1 MLSTYGWSPERAGQ
15 FEEWHLRGCVPGR
28 VLRQEYGSWLI
39 QLNDTE
45 HWVRHA
51 RKGIAPVTGD
61 WAAVRSTLD
70 CIEAILPRQS
80 LIERKAAGK
89 RLEAQ
94 ALAANIDL
102 AFIVMGLDHDYNLA
116 RLERYLIL
124 VETSGARACV
134 VLNKRDQHPA
144 PDACAIATREAAR
157 GAEVVLLSALQ
168 DDVPAALGRVLQP
181 GETAALLGS
190 SGAGKSTIT
199 NQLLGSNVQMTQPV
213 REDDSHGRH
222 TTTRRELHLLPQGWL
237 LMDLPG
243 LREVMPWTE
252 KPVEVR
258 SSKLKAELEELR
270 AKRAMRK
277 RFLQFRDTK
286 SRW

>member
-1 MLSTYGWSPERAGQ
+1 MLSIYGWSPVRADQ
-15 FEEWHLRGCVPGR
+15 FEEWRTRGCVPAR

-39 QLNDTE
+39 QLNDRE

-51 RKGIAPVTGD
+51 RRGLSPITGD
-61 WAAVRSTLD
+61 WLAVRSTLD
-70 CIEAILPRQS
+70 CVEAILPRQS

-89 RLEAQ
+89 RPEPQ
-94 ALAANIDL
+94 ALASNVDL

-124 VETSGARACV
+124 VESSGARACIL
-134 VLNKRDQHPA
+134 LNKRDRHPA
-144 PDACAIATREAAR
+144 PDACLAATQAVSRDAP
-157 GAEVVLLSALQ
+157 VILLSALQ
-168 DDVPAALGRVLQP
+168 DNVAEALSGQLAT

-199 NQLLGSNVQMTQPV
+199 NRILGSNVQLTQEV

-243 LREVMPWTE
+243 LREVMPWTDE
-252 KPVEVR
+252 PVQVR
-258 SSKLKAELEELR
+258 SSKLQLELEELR
-270 AKRAMRK
+270 EKRAMRK
-277 RFLQFRDTK
+277 RFLQYRDTK

>member
-1 MLSTYGWSPERAGQ
+1 M
-15 FEEWHLRGCVPGR
+15 RGCVPGR

-39 QLNDTE
+39 HFTDRE

-51 RKGIAPVTGD
+51 RKGVAPVTGD

-70 CIEAILPRQS
+70 CIESILPRQS

-89 RLEAQ
+89 RVEAQ
-94 ALAANIDL
+94 PLAANIDL
-102 AFIVMGLDHDYNLA
+102 AFIVMGLDYDYNLA

-124 VETSGARACV
+124 VETSGARACI

-144 PDACAIATREAAR
+144 PDSCAIATREAAR

-168 DDVPAALGRVLQP
+168 DDVPAALGGVLQP

-199 NQLLGSNVQMTQPV
+199 NQLLGSNVQLTQAV

-243 LREVMPWTE
+243 LREVMPWTDE
-252 KPVEVR
+252 HVEVR

-270 AKRAMRK
+270 EKRAMRK